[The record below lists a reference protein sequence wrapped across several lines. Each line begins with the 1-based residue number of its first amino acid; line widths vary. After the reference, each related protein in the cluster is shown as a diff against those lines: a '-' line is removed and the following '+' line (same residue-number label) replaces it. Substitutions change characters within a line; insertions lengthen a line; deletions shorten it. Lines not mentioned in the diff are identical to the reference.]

1 MVEVYK
7 NLYKMGLMSASDI
20 EDMVIY
26 MPFFGFKPLDY
37 EEITGKSWP
46 VDKQMHND

>member
-1 MVEVYK
+1 MLEVYK

-26 MPFFGFKPLDY
+26 MPIFGFKPLDY
-37 EEITGKSWP
+37 EEITDQPWP
-46 VDKQMHND
+46 DKKENK